1 MKNVEIN
8 QNKTLEISIILPCL
22 NEKEALPGCLREI
35 QGVLSKMGI
44 EDRAEII
51 VVDNDSTDGSF
62 DLAQGLVHTIPQ
74 LRVIQEKRRGY
85 GSAYMRGFNE
95 AHGEYLFMADAD
107 HSYDFNDIPRFIE
120 KLKAGADLVVG
131 NRFIG
136 GIDAGAMPVHHQYLG
151 NPVLSFIV
159 KKLFGIKIGDIHC
172 GIRAMKCEAFKKI
185 TLYTT
190 GMEFAS
196 EMIVKVA
203 KQHLIIEE
211 IPVHYRTRIGESKLQ
226 SVGDG
231 WRHLRFILLY
241 SPIYLFFI
249 PGAILFAIGL
259 ISLLVLYFGK
269 ASLFNIQLYIH
280 PMFLSAVCVMLGYQV
295 VLFAGFARIYAI
307 THLGETDHYMESLF
321 KKITIE
327 KAGFLGLVIAGIGA
341 LIYVFIFSQWVYS
354 GFGSLNQIKNS
365 ILALT
370 CIVLGVQTFF
380 SAFMLS
386 ILGIREK

>member
-1 MKNVEIN
+1 MKNVETN
-8 QNKTLEISIILPCL
+8 QMMPEISIILPCF
-22 NEKEALPGCLREI
+22 NEAKALPLCLREI
-35 QGVLSKMGI
+35 QGVLVKEGI
-44 EDRAEII
+44 EGIAEII
-51 VVDNDSTDGSF
+51 IVDNGSNDGSF
-62 DLAQGLVHTIPQ
+62 EIAERLMRGIPQ
-74 LRVIQEKRRGY
+74 LRVIRENRRGY
-85 GSAYMRGFNE
+85 GSVYMRGLSE
-95 AHGEYLFMADAD
+95 ARGKYIFMADAD
-107 HSYDFNDIPRFIE
+107 HSYDFNDIPRFIQR
-120 KLKAGADLVVG
+120 LKAGADLVVG
-131 NRFIG
+131 NRFVG
-136 GIDAGAMPVHHQYLG
+136 GIDSGAMPVHHKYLG
-151 NPVLSFIV
+151 NPVLSLIV

-172 GIRAMKCEAFKKI
+172 GIRAMTREAFKKI

-203 KQHLIIEE
+203 KQHLRIEE
-211 IPVHYRTRIGESKLQ
+211 IPVHYRARIGESKLE

-249 PGAILFAIGL
+249 PGIILCGIGC
-259 ISLLVLYFGK
+259 ISLIALYFGK
-269 ASLFNIQLYIH
+269 AVFFNIQFYIH

-307 THLGETDHYMESLF
+307 THLGETDHFMESLF

-327 KAGFLGLVIAGIGA
+327 KAGFLGIFVAGIGA
-341 LIYVFIFSQWVYS
+341 LIYILIFSEWVHS
-354 GFGSLNQIKNS
+354 GFGSLDQVKNS